1 VKSFEFPLHRVL
13 DWRKTQLDLAEAAF
27 RRQAE
32 ALAAVERM
40 AAALQ
45 AGARSATSAAKAS
58 RPLVGAALGS
68 LDSYNRFVHLKE
80 KELERRRAE
89 CAERAAE
96 AERAML
102 EARRRTR
109 LLEKLKEKRLGEW
122 QAAGSRELEELASDS
137 YLAQWN
143 RRRA

>member
-1 VKSFEFPLHRVL
+1 MKSFEFPLQRVL
-13 DWRKTQLDLAEAAF
+13 DWRKSQLDLTEATF
-27 RRQAE
+27 RRAME
-32 ALAAVERM
+32 AVASVERM

-45 AGARSATSAAKAS
+45 AAARSEASAVQAS
-58 RPLVGAALGS
+58 RPLMGGALGA
-68 LDSYNRFVHLKE
+68 LNGYQRFVLVKG
-80 KELERRRAE
+80 KELERRREE
-89 CAERAAE
+89 CGKRAAE

-109 LLEKLKEKRLGEW
+109 LLEKLKEKRQLEW